1 MSGDI
6 RLMFDLKDLYQ
17 EVIVDHN
24 RNPRNFR
31 KMQDADR
38 VVEGFNPLCGDH
50 LNLYLKLDQDQ
61 IADLSFDGSGC
72 AISVASASLM
82 TDALKGKKVADAES
96 VFNEFHNMV
105 TDNKLH
111 DAEEIEHLGKLAA
124 LLGVKDYPA
133 RVKCATLCWHTLHT
147 ALEGKEKTVSTE

>member
-1 MSGDI
+1 
-6 RLMFDLKDLYQ
+6 MFDLKDLYR

-31 KMQDADR
+31 KMEDADR
-38 VVEGFNPLCGDH
+38 VVEGFNPLCGDR
-50 LNLYLKLDQDQ
+50 LNLYLKLNDGH

-82 TDALKGKKVADAES
+82 TDALKGKTLADAEA

-105 TDNKLH
+105 TENKPH
-111 DAEEIEHLGKLAA
+111 DAEQIEHLGKLAA

-147 ALEGKEKTVSTE
+147 ALEGKEETVTTE